1 MPLRGLWLLLSF
13 RWRAP
18 LDVLATSRVRLRVRL
33 RDLDSN
39 LHMNNGRYFS
49 IADFGR
55 FDLGL
60 RSGLWWPALRR
71 GWQPVAGDAD
81 ARFSRSLQPF
91 QRYELQSRL
100 LGWDDKWFFSE
111 HRFVRD
117 GRVCALVVVRYL
129 LISKQGPVSGAVPP
143 TVTVWPQ
150 AAQPAAM
157 TSRHG
162 TSGGVGAGAVTA
174 GLPSARR
181 WAARAGSSA
190 CAVAR
195 TLAVAPRAARR

>member
-18 LDVLATSRVRLRVRL
+18 LDVLATSRVQLRVRL

-100 LGWDDKWFFSE
+100 LGWDEKWFFSE

-117 GRVCALVVVRYL
+117 DRVCALVVVRYVL
-129 LISKQGPVSGAVPP
+129 LSKQGPVPP
-143 TVTVWPQ
+143 AKVI
-150 AAQPAAM
+150 ALAGHRLESPA
-157 TSRHG
+157 
-162 TSGGVGAGAVTA
+162 
-174 GLPSARR
+174 LPNWLLQWHQTQNQISASLK
-181 WAARAGSSA
+181 AESSQDH
-190 CAVAR
+190 
-195 TLAVAPRAARR
+195 